1 MGKKSSKSTTD
12 PSKFAKPYITTAAN
26 TLQSTAKANE
36 GNLQNISD
44 AFSSGFQGIAQQAFT
59 PDPLVE
65 QARAHSGD
73 VLGGKFLDAG
83 NPYMEQMIARTGANV
98 GDRVNSTFGA
108 AGRTGSDTHGYDLSR
123 GLADSELGLRYQNY
137 GDERSAMERAA
148 AGAGDLSA
156 ARFAGVPAALGL
168 GQAAAETPY
177 IGADFLS
184 RGTAGLM
191 GNYTT
196 TKQSQSLGSSLAG
209 LAGAGLAG
217 WASGGFKGI

>member
-1 MGKKSSKSTTD
+1 MAKKSSSSTTD
-12 PSKFAKPYITTAAN
+12 PSKFAKPYISSAAGAVDATFKGN
-26 TLQSTAKANE
+26 Q
-36 GNLQNISD
+36 GNLQNIGD
-44 AFSSGFQGIAQQAFT
+44 AFSRGFQGIASQAFSA
-59 PDPLVE
+59 DPLVD
-65 QARAHSGD
+65 QARAHSSD

-98 GDRVNSTFGA
+98 GDRVNSIFGA

-177 IGADFLS
+177 IGADFLA
-184 RGTAGLM
+184 RGMGGLM

-196 TKQSQSLGSSLAG
+196 TKQKQAWGPMLLQAMSN
-209 LAGAGLAG
+209 GAQAA
-217 WASGGFKGI
+217 ASGGAG